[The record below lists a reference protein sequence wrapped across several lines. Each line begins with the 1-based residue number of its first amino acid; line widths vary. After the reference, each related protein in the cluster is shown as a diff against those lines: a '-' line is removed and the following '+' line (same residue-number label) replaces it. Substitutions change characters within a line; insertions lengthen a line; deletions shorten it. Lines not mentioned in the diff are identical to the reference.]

1 MMRVLF
7 VSAEA
12 SPFAQTGGLGEVCGS
27 LPKALAALGCEVR
40 LLLPAYGSIKQR
52 YPALRRLR
60 PLAAPGLPGD
70 SALLGLPLAPR
81 LDLWLV
87 DAPALFDRPG
97 GLYSDELGRDW
108 HDNAWRYA
116 AFAQA
121 AAALAQNT
129 DWRPDIVHCHD
140 WQTAL
145 TPALLASQASRP
157 GTVFTIH
164 NLAFRGLCDR
174 HTFDQLQLP
183 PDWWDWQKLEFHG
196 QCAFIKGG
204 LVFADRLSTVSPG
217 YAAEIKTPEFGD
229 GLDGLLR
236 HRADALTGILNGID
250 ETIWDPATDPHLTAR
265 YDAGDLRGRA
275 RNKAALQTVFGL
287 APRPEACLLGVV
299 SRLTDQ
305 KGIDLLLAALREPA
319 TADFQCAILGSG
331 EPWLE
336 EAVRALVADFPGRI
350 GARFGYDTAL
360 SHLVYGGID
369 AFAMPSRFEPCGL
382 SQFYS
387 LRYGAVPVVRHTG
400 GLADSVREGPEG
412 NGFVFHSP
420 AVDDLLAALRR
431 LAALWR
437 DPAGWRALQ
446 ARGMAQ
452 DFSWARSAQAY
463 LALYRS
469 LRPEENPP
477 HALAPARGD

>member
-7 VSAEA
+7 VTAEA

-27 LPKALAALGCEVR
+27 LPKALAQLGCEVR
-40 LLLPAYGSIKQR
+40 LLLPAYGSIKAR
-52 YPALRRLR
+52 YPALQRVRS
-60 PLAAPGLPGD
+60 LAAPGLPAD
-70 SALLGLPLAPR
+70 SALLALPLAPG
-81 LDLWLV
+81 LELWLV

-97 GLYSDELGRDW
+97 GLYGDDLGRDW
-108 HDNAWRYA
+108 HDNPQRFA

-121 AAALAQNT
+121 AAALALAA
-129 DWRPDIVHCHD
+129 DWQPDVVHCHD
-140 WQTAL
+140 WQTGL
-145 TPALLASQASRP
+145 TPALLAAQTPRP
-157 GTVFTIH
+157 ATVFTIH

-174 HTFDQLQLP
+174 ATFEQLQLP
-183 PDWWDWQKLEFHG
+183 PAWWDWQKLEFHG

-204 LVFADRLSTVSPG
+204 LVFADRLTTVSPG
-217 YAAEIKTPEFGD
+217 YAEEIRTADFGH

-236 HRADALTGILNGID
+236 QRAGELQGILNGID
-250 ETIWDPATDPHLTAR
+250 ETVWDPATDPHLRAPYR
-265 YDAGDLRGRA
+265 AGDLAGRA
-275 RNKAALQTVFGL
+275 INKAAVQEIFGL
-287 APRPEACLLGVV
+287 AARPEACLLGVV

-305 KGIDLLLAALREPA
+305 KGIDLLLGALRDPA
-319 TADFQCAILGSG
+319 TADLQCAILGSG

-336 EAVRALVADFPGRI
+336 DAVRALVADFPGRI

-400 GLADSVREGPEG
+400 GLADSVHEGPDG
-412 NGFVFHSP
+412 NGLVFHP
-420 AVDDLLAALRR
+420 PFVGDLLAALVR
-431 LAALWR
+431 LQACWQ
-437 DPAGWRALQ
+437 DQPAWRALQ

-469 LRPEENPP
+469 LLPPEVLP
-477 HALAPARGD
+477 HALAPA

>member
-27 LPKALAALGCEVR
+27 LPKALAASGCEVR
-40 LLLPAYGSIKQR
+40 LLLPAYGSIRQR
-52 YPALRRLR
+52 YPELQRLR
-60 PLAAPGLPGD
+60 PLAAPGLPAD
-70 SALLGLPLAPR
+70 SALLGLPLAPG
-81 LDLWLV
+81 LELWLV

-97 GLYSDELGRDW
+97 GLYSDEHGRDW
-108 HDNAWRYA
+108 HDNAWRFA

-121 AAALAQNT
+121 AAALAQAA

-145 TPALLASQASRP
+145 TPALLAAQAARP
-157 GTVFTIH
+157 ATVFTIH

-174 HTFDQLQLP
+174 HTFEQLQLP
-183 PDWWDWQKLEFHG
+183 AEWWDWRQLEFHG

-204 LVFADRLSTVSPG
+204 LAFADRLTTVSPG
-217 YAAEIKTPEFGD
+217 YAAEIRTPEFGY

-236 HRADALTGILNGID
+236 HRGEDLIGILNGID
-250 ETIWDPATDPHLTAR
+250 TAVWDPATDPHLRAR
-265 YDAGDLRGRA
+265 YDAGNPGGRA
-275 RNKAALQTVFGL
+275 VNKAALQTIFEL
-287 APRPEACLLGVV
+287 APRPDACLLGVV

-305 KGIDLLLAALREPA
+305 KGIDLLLAALRDPA
-319 TADFQCAILGSG
+319 TADLQCAILGSG

-336 EAVRALVADFPGRI
+336 DAVRALVADFPGRI

-400 GLADSVREGPEG
+400 GLADSVREGPDG
-412 NGFVFHSP
+412 NGLVFHAP
-420 AVDDLLAALRR
+420 TVPELLAALNR
-431 LAALWR
+431 LGALWR
-437 DPAGWRALQ
+437 DPSAWRALQ

-452 DFSWARSAQAY
+452 DFSWDQSAARY

-469 LRPEENPP
+469 LHSAEHPTD
-477 HALAPARGD
+477 APAVA

>member
-7 VSAEA
+7 VTAEA
-12 SPFAQTGGLGEVCGS
+12 TPFAQTGGLGEVCGS
-27 LPKALAALGCEVR
+27 LPKALAQLGCEVR
-40 LLLPAYGSIKQR
+40 LLLPAYGSIKAR
-52 YPALRRLR
+52 YPALRRVR
-60 PLAAPGLPGD
+60 PLTAPGLPPD
-70 SALLGLPLAPR
+70 SALLALPLAPG
-81 LDLWLV
+81 LELWLV

-97 GLYSDELGRDW
+97 GLYSDEAGREW
-108 HDNAWRYA
+108 HDNPLRFA

-121 AAALAQNT
+121 AAALAQAA
-129 DWRPDIVHCHD
+129 DWRPDVVHCHD
-140 WQTAL
+140 WQTGL
-145 TPALLASQASRP
+145 TPALLAGQSPRP
-157 GTVFTIH
+157 ATVFTIH

-174 HTFDQLQLP
+174 ATFDQLQLP
-183 PDWWDWQKLEFHG
+183 GDWWDWQKLEFHG

-217 YAAEIKTPEFGD
+217 YAEEIKTADFGY

-236 HRADALTGILNGID
+236 HRAGELQGILNGID
-250 ETIWDPATDPHLTAR
+250 QTVWDPATDPHLRAP
-265 YDAGDLRGRA
+265 YHAGDLAGRA
-275 RNKAALQTVFGL
+275 INKAAVQESFGL
-287 APRPEACLLGVV
+287 ALRPEACLLGVV

-305 KGIDLLLAALREPA
+305 KGIDLLLAALRDPA
-319 TADFQCAILGSG
+319 TADLQCAILGSG

-336 EAVRALVADFPGRI
+336 DAVRALVADFPGRI
-350 GARFGYDTAL
+350 GAHFGYDTAL

-400 GLADSVREGPEG
+400 GLADSVHEGPTG
-412 NGFVFHSP
+412 NGLVFHP
-420 AVDDLLAALRR
+420 PFVGDLLAALVR
-431 LAALWR
+431 LKACWQDQTA
-437 DPAGWRALQ
+437 WRALQ

-452 DFSWARSAQAY
+452 DFSWARSAEAY

-469 LRPEENPP
+469 RLPPEVPP
-477 HALAPARGD
+477 HALTHA